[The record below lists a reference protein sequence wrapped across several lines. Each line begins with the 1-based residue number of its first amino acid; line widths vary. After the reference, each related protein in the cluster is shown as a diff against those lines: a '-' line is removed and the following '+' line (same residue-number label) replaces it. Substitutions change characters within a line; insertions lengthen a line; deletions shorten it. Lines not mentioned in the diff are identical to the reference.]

1 MTVARAVDGCP
12 ACREQRLCAGGEPT
26 CGESA
31 GAERPTLKDADWD
44 AARLGSPCLGS
55 CQQRSG
61 MRSESSVES
70 PGNSTPPI
78 LMDRWRAEGGR
89 GAEGGT
95 SPLAVDHS
103 AVSCPTGEQGLTESA
118 PIKHSHP
125 QAWIQGAGRPFLSKI
140 LWEKVSHLQVCERG
154 PTERCLPN
162 VNIKLPPYLYS

>member
-89 GAEGGT
+89 GAEGRHIPACSG
-95 SPLAVDHS
+95 SLSGKLSDR
-103 AVSCPTGEQGLTESA
+103 
-118 PIKHSHP
+118 
-125 QAWIQGAGRPFLSKI
+125 GAGPHRIGTDQTLPSTGVDPGGRASLSLKNT
-140 LWEKVSHLQVCERG
+140 LGEGESSPSV
-154 PTERCLPN
+154 
-162 VNIKLPPYLYS
+162 